1 LTNIKITNTEK
12 EKRHQV
18 FIHTYLKM
26 AEKSNFNEIN
36 RNRIMKE
43 LNITRWY
50 FDTYGGGIKQ
60 IERDAL
66 NYAIENR
73 MYKIVLQILANNHSF
88 SKKITPQL
96 KKEAAAILLK

>member
-1 LTNIKITNTEK
+1 MTNIKITHDEK
-12 EKRHQV
+12 EKRHEV

-26 AEKSNFNEIN
+26 AEKGNFNEIN

-43 LNITRWY
+43 LNVTRWY

-60 IERDAL
+60 IEKDAL
-66 NYAIENR
+66 NYAIKNK
-73 MYKIVLQILANNHSF
+73 MYKIILQILANNHFF

-96 KKEAAAILLK
+96 KKEAADILLK